1 MRRPSLMT
9 RPSPLTRRLASPALA
24 VAALLALAGCPAIDV
39 ATTVAEDRTA
49 ADISTDSG
57 IKLAINGRLLGAEHR
72 DLFTQITSDVYQG
85 RVMLTGAVKTARD
98 RDRAV
103 EFVRVI
109 ANVREVI
116 NEIQVTDQ
124 GGFTNTTHDILIE
137 QKLRAKLLN
146 NEGFRSGNYR
156 WRAVNGVVYLF
167 GLAQSTAELERV
179 IAAVKDTE
187 RVTRIVNHV
196 RLKQQST

>member
-1 MRRPSLMT
+1 MKH
-9 RPSPLTRRLASPALA
+9 PLRLLRSASRLPLVLGAL
-24 VAALLALAGCPAIDV
+24 VLLWGCPAIDV

-49 ADISTDSG
+49 ADISTDTG
-57 IKLAINGRLLGAEHR
+57 IKLAITGRLLGAEHR
-72 DLFTQITSDVYQG
+72 DLFTQVTSDIYQG
-85 RVMLTGAVKTARD
+85 RVLLTGAVKTARD

-103 EFVRVI
+103 EFARLI
-109 ANVREVI
+109 ANVREVV

-124 GGFTNTTHDILIE
+124 GGFTETTHDILIE
-137 QKLRAKLLN
+137 QKLRARLLS
-146 NEGFRSGNYR
+146 NEGLRSGNYR

-167 GLAQSTAELERV
+167 GLAQSQAELDRV

-196 RLKQQST
+196 RMKQQPS